1 MLQVL
6 HVAELNKT
14 AYKRADRFRDL
25 IEFFLSVNGIPL
37 VCFLRLLIDYSK
49 KSRQQLT
56 DGDTSK
62 TNILYQPYVI
72 VVDSDVFWF
81 NNTQSVKTDDSTF
94 VQINIFVGN

>member
-1 MLQVL
+1 MLQVM
-6 HVAELNKT
+6 HVVELNKT

-25 IEFFLSVNGIPL
+25 IEIFLSVNGIPL
-37 VCFLRLLIDYSK
+37 VCFLRLLIDYSEK
-49 KSRQQLT
+49 NRQQLT